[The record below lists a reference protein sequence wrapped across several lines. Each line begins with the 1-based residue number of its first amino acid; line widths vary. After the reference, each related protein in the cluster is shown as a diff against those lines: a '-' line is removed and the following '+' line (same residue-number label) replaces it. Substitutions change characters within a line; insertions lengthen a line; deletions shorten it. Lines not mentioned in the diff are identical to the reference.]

1 MILGI
6 VADDITGA
14 NDIGIMVAKAGYLT
28 HVYQGTADGGRRTAD
43 GRRWTMDG
51 GRQTAN
57 GGRQT
62 GEGGLSAHVCI
73 LNTDSRLDAPEVAYG
88 KVFAATQS
96 LQQLGCRQFFNKT
109 CSVFRGNIG
118 PEFDAMLD
126 ALGYDFAPVVLGF
139 PKNGRTTHD
148 GLHYVH
154 GQLLADSA
162 FRHDPVQPT
171 RESNLVTILQ
181 SQTKRRVG
189 LIDHEVIGRGAGA
202 LRSRLEALRG
212 QYQYVILDVTSQADL
227 ATIAT
232 AVHDF
237 PILCGSSALA
247 EELPAVWQRA
257 AAWQRASPAPPPVAL
272 PAENGVGILVVA
284 GSLTPQTAA
293 QVAHLEALGVPVYCL
308 NSLAVFE
315 AAERQAEVARLVTA
329 VAGPLAAGQD
339 ALFFAGNDPAR
350 VAQTQDEGARRGLDR
365 SQVSRLVSAALAE
378 ATGEIVTRTGANRL
392 AAAGGETAAA
402 VCERLGITGLR
413 VWQEIQSGLPSCLSL
428 TPPTRLLILKSG
440 SFGSPDFL
448 EVALDYLKEILI

>member
-28 HVYQGTADGGRRTAD
+28 HVYQGGP
-43 GRRWTMDG
+43 MDD
-51 GRQTAN
+51 GRQTMDS
-57 GGRQT
+57 GP
-62 GEGGLSAHVCI
+62 SPHVCI
-73 LNTDSRLDAPEVAYG
+73 LNTDSRLDPPEIAYG
-88 KVFAATQS
+88 KVFAATQR

-126 ALGYDFAPVVLGF
+126 ALGHDFAPVVLGF
-139 PKNGRTTHD
+139 PKNGRITRD

-162 FRHDPVQPT
+162 FRHDPVHPT

-202 LRSRLEALRG
+202 LRSSLEALRG
-212 QYQYVILDVTSQADL
+212 RYQYVILDVTSQADL
-227 ATIAT
+227 AMIAT

-247 EELPAVWQRA
+247 EELPAAWQRA
-257 AAWQRASPAPPPVAL
+257 AARQRTPVTVPPVIAPPA
-272 PAENGVGILVVA
+272 NGAGILAVA

-293 QVAHLEALGVPVYCL
+293 QVAHLKARGVPVYCL
-308 NSLAVFE
+308 NSLALFE
-315 AAERQAEVARLVTA
+315 AAARQAEVARLVTA
-329 VAGPLAAGQD
+329 VAEPLAAGQD
-339 ALFFAGNDPAR
+339 VLFYAGNEPAL
-350 VAQTQDEGARRGLDR
+350 VARTQEEGARRGLDR

-378 ATGEIVTRTGANRL
+378 ASGQIVARTGANRL
-392 AAAGGETAAA
+392 VVAGGETAAA
-402 VCERLGITGLR
+402 VCERLGISGLR
-413 VWQEIQSGLPSCLSL
+413 VWEEIQPGLPSCLSL
-428 TPPTRLLILKSG
+428 TAPACLLILKSG

-448 EVALDYLKEILI
+448 ELALHYLKQRAAPQ